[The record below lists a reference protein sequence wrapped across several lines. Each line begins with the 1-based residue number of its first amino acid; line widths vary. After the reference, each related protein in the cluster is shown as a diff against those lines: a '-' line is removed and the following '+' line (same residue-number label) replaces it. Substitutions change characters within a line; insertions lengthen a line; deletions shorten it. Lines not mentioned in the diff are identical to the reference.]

1 MYSVL
6 RLFKTS
12 IVLFVIFSATVLS
25 QENTNTRQIGL
36 SASLQDNQIDF
47 LVPIWISSR
56 ITIAPSFGAAW
67 IQDAGT
73 DLHFGVMP
81 KYYFSDTKVSPFIGL
96 RAALLR
102 ATPSGGAGVTD
113 WLFGLS
119 FGGEYFFDKNF
130 SVGVESQLNYTISD
144 ERSMRY
150 GNPGKSNLNT
160 ATAVYASIYF

>member
-1 MYSVL
+1 MMYSVL
-6 RLFKTS
+6 R
-12 IVLFVIFSATVLS
+12 
-25 QENTNTRQIGL
+25 

-81 KYYFSDTKVSPFIGL
+81 KYYFSDTKVSPFIGI

-102 ATPSGGAGVTD
+102 AIPSGGTARPLAGQRRRD
-113 WLFGLS
+113 
-119 FGGEYFFDKNF
+119 
-130 SVGVESQLNYTISD
+130 
-144 ERSMRY
+144 RR
-150 GNPGKSNLNT
+150 
-160 ATAVYASIYF
+160 